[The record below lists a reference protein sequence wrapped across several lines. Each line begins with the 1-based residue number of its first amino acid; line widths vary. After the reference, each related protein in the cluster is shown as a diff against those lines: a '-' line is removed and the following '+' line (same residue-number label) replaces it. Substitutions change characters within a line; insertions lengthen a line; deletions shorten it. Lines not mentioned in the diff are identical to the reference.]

1 MKLDVTRQLTNLDG
15 TPLERP
21 SRACPTCG
29 RADESEPIT
38 LRAVA
43 TTSLLAQSRDQVPGD
58 EKAKRWAL
66 AIRIEQEDAPVL
78 DLDELALVKRLVG
91 EIQPPLVVGQVWA
104 WLEGD
109 RAEG

>member
-1 MKLDVTRQLTNLDG
+1 MKLDVMRQLTNLDG

-43 TTSLLAQSRDQVPGD
+43 TTSLLAKTQEQVKGD

-66 AIRIEQEDAPVL
+66 AKRIEQEDAPVL
-78 DLDELALVKRLVG
+78 DLDVLALVKRLVG

>member
-1 MKLDVTRQLTNLDG
+1 MKLDVTQQLTNLDG

-38 LRAVA
+38 LRGVT
-43 TTSLLAQSRDQVPGD
+43 TTSLLAQTQEQMKGD

-66 AIRIEQEDAPVL
+66 AIRIEQEDAPILSV
-78 DLDELALVKRLVG
+78 EEMALVKRLVG
-91 EIQPPLVVGQVWA
+91 EIQPSLVVGQVWA
-104 WLEGD
+104 MLEGNG
-109 RAEG
+109 AEG